1 MPRTADL
8 NAAVKDIIAEEVRVS
23 MAQYLPLLDRL
34 ARFIGTAPARRP
46 ARPRRAAAA
55 APVARRTER
64 KRVARAPKRSSRA
77 ESAPAKAPAR
87 PAKANQ
93 PKAVRGSTKR
103 GGLVKPMQPD
113 AALAEIVGAS
123 PVALSA
129 VVKKVWA
136 HIKDKGLQDPKNGR
150 LINPDAKL
158 APVFGAKQIS
168 MFEITKL
175 VSKHLS

>member
-8 NAAVKDIIAEEVRVS
+8 NTAIKDLVAEEVHAS
-23 MAQYLPLLDRL
+23 LAQYLPLLDRL

-46 ARPRRAAAA
+46 GRPRSSAA
-55 APVARRTER
+55 APVARRIER
-64 KRVARAPKRSSRA
+64 KPVAKAQRRTSRA
-77 ESAPAKAPAR
+77 VSVPAKAPAR
-87 PAKANQ
+87 LAKAK
-93 PKAVRGSTKR
+93 PKPARRSTKP

-113 AALAEIVGAS
+113 AALAEIVGAK

-129 VVKKVWA
+129 VVKRIWV
-136 HIKDKGLQDPKNGR
+136 HIKAKGLQDPKNGR
-150 LINPDAKL
+150 LITPDEKL